1 MKELPYFK
9 FFPNQWITGS
19 ISFMDLELQG
29 AFLKT
34 CCFYWSK
41 ECNVPREQLKTIIP
55 RHYVSLLNS
64 KLLKIVDDKICIKW
78 LDEQYNEFKKRSK
91 VNAANG
97 RKGGLTKANA
107 KDSLSIEKREDK
119 KRKDKYQN
127 DNLLKLQ
134 PEVLKILNNAK

>member
-29 AFLKT
+29 AFIKT

-97 RKGGLTKANA
+97 RKGGLTKANG

>member
-29 AFLKT
+29 AFIKT
-34 CCFYWSK
+34 CCFCWSK

-97 RKGGLTKANA
+97 RKGGLNKANA